1 MIGRIHERTI
11 FARLRRE
18 GSFVRSGPLWC
29 SVLLDPTLSRPH
41 VAYAL
46 GRPVGSAVARNRL
59 RRQLREVV
67 RANAPTLSPGWY
79 LVGADAPALA
89 MTFGQLNQAF
99 PALATTAAKRNSA
112 RQANSAQQV
121 NEAKQ

>member
-46 GRPVGSAVARNRL
+46 GRSVGSAVARNRL

-67 RANAPTLSPGWY
+67 RANASAMTPGWY

-89 MTFGQLNQAF
+89 MTFDQLNQAF
-99 PALATTAAKRNSA
+99 PALAATAAKRNSA
-112 RQANSAQQV
+112 RQANSARQE
-121 NEAKQ
+121 NGAKQ